1 MVPSASLRRS
11 LPRALVPSPVSCA
24 QPPVP
29 ALRPVPK
36 ALKPFG
42 PPALVQQAPRAI
54 ILAALRRFRGPAL
67 FRGLRPS
74 SSPGAPCWPSGLT
87 LRSSGPAFCG
97 PLTLAVKALCVLDRS
112 PNPGVA
118 IGSAIAGPSGC
129 LWLAF
134 RLRSCLPSPRK
145 SCSEPPASS
154 FSSAQWCCGVRHGVT
169 RPFASR
175 AGHVPVAVSLGCQI
189 RRLGLVLLAC
199 VQTAG
204 SVSMK
209 RLNRLV
215 KRTGLRPSAYLARW
229 ASL

>member
-1 MVPSASLRRS
+1 MNIQAPFTLASVYPLGVWRS
-11 LPRALVPSPVSCA
+11 LG
-24 QPPVP
+24 
-29 ALRPVPK
+29 LRLRGLRQFQAFWP
-36 ALKPFG
+36 L
-42 PPALVQQAPRAI
+42 ALVQQA
-54 ILAALRRFRGPAL
+54 LAALVFVV
-67 FRGLRPS
+67 RGLCGHFRFC
-74 SSPGAPCWPSGLT
+74 ALGLT
-87 LRSSGPAFCG
+87 WRSSRPAYCG
-97 PLTLAVKALCVLDRS
+97 RLILFVRALCVLDRS

-134 RLRSCLPSPRK
+134 RLRSCLPSQRK

-215 KRTGLRPSAYLARW
+215 KRTCASYAGWSAFLFYIALVTLLVLGVSRA
-229 ASL
+229 

>member
-1 MVPSASLRRS
+1 MGVRSGFACGLLRQLQAIFWCFWLLVGV
-11 LPRALVPSPVSCA
+11 LPWLV
-24 QPPVP
+24 
-29 ALRPVPK
+29 
-36 ALKPFG
+36 
-42 PPALVQQAPRAI
+42 
-54 ILAALRRFRGPAL
+54 AL
-67 FRGLRPS
+67 FFVVRGL
-74 SSPGAPCWPSGLT
+74 CWRIHLSLLGLT
-87 LRSSGPAFCG
+87 RQSSRSAFG
-97 PLTLAVKALCVLDRS
+97 GRLTLFVRALCVLDRS

-134 RLRSCLPSPRK
+134 RLRSCLPSQRK

-215 KRTGLRPSAYLARW
+215 KRTCASYTGWSAFLFYIALVTLLVLGVSRA
-229 ASL
+229 

>member
-1 MVPSASLRRS
+1 MARCLFKVSARRS
-11 LPRALVPSPVSCA
+11 LRPLTGLAL
-24 QPPVP
+24 
-29 ALRPVPK
+29 
-36 ALKPFG
+36 
-42 PPALVQQAPRAI
+42 
-54 ILAALRRFRGPAL
+54 
-67 FRGLRPS
+67 GLTRQS
-74 SSPGAPCWPSGLT
+74 SGLAY
-87 LRSSGPAFCG
+87 GN
-97 PLTLAVKALCVLDRS
+97 PLTFFVKALCVLDRS

-215 KRTGLRPSAYLARW
+215 KRTCASYAGWSAFLFYIALVTLLVLGVSRA
-229 ASL
+229 

>member
-1 MVPSASLRRS
+1 MLFRS
-11 LPRALVPSPVSCA
+11 SRPSPNHGC
-24 QPPVP
+24 
-29 ALRPVPK
+29 
-36 ALKPFG
+36 PFWL
-42 PPALVQQAPRAI
+42 LV
-54 ILAALRRFRGPAL
+54 
-67 FRGLRPS
+67 
-74 SSPGAPCWPSGLT
+74 LT
-87 LRSSGPAFCG
+87 FRSSRPAYG
-97 PLTLAVKALCVLDRS
+97 GRLTSPVKALCVLDRS

-215 KRTGLRPSAYLARW
+215 KRTCASYAGWSAFLFYIALVTLLVLGVSRA
-229 ASL
+229 

>member
-1 MVPSASLRRS
+1 ML
-11 LPRALVPSPVSCA
+11 
-24 QPPVP
+24 
-29 ALRPVPK
+29 
-36 ALKPFG
+36 
-42 PPALVQQAPRAI
+42 
-54 ILAALRRFRGPAL
+54 LAALRRFRGPAV

-74 SSPGAPCWPSGLT
+74 LRQGVPFWPSGLT
-87 LRSSGPAFCG
+87 LRSSGRLRRRLPWF
-97 PLTLAVKALCVLDRS
+97 VKALCVLDRS

-215 KRTGLRPSAYLARW
+215 KRTCASYAGWSAFLFYIALVTLLVLGVSRA
-229 ASL
+229 